1 MDESMSETLSAD
13 ELATRA
19 LRKLTGQGRSISTAE
34 SLTGGL
40 LADAFVAIPGASQ
53 TFRGGVVTYTDA
65 VKTAVLGVSSEL
77 LQTKT
82 AYDPQVAV
90 QMSTAARRL
99 FHADYALSTTGVA
112 GPGSD
117 AGVAPGKGYVSLAT
131 AQGTEVREVDCPGT
145 RSEVRVAFV
154 RAALELLVSHLN
166 QCPESGI
173 NSDTWR

>member
-1 MDESMSETLSAD
+1 MSDAVSAD
-13 ELATRA
+13 ELAARA
-19 LRKLTGQGRSISTAE
+19 LGKLSEQGGSISCAE

-40 LADAFVAIPGASQ
+40 LADAFVAVPGASQ

-77 LQTKT
+77 LRTKT

-99 FHADYALSTTGVA
+99 FHSDYALATTGVA

-117 AGVAPGKGYVSLAT
+117 EGVAPGKGYVCLAT
-131 AQGTEVREVDCPGT
+131 VQGTEVREVNQPGT
-145 RSEVRVAFV
+145 RPEVRTAFV
-154 RAALELLVSHLN
+154 RAALELLVSHL
-166 QCPESGI
+166 G
-173 NSDTWR
+173 